1 MPRVIHFEIHAG
13 EPERAIEFY
22 KTVFGW
28 EFTVFDGPEDYW
40 SISTGPE
47 HERGIDGG
55 LIRRRG
61 ELDAIA
67 VIAFVC
73 TVEVDSVDLS
83 AAKIAGSGG
92 TLVGPKIPIAGTGWL
107 MYCKDTEG
115 NIFGIL
121 EQDPNVE

>member
-1 MPRVIHFEIHAG
+1 MPRVVHFEIHAG
-13 EPERAIEFY
+13 KPERTIQFY
-22 KTVFGW
+22 KKVFGW
-28 EFTVFDGPEDYW
+28 KFTPFDGPEDYW

-61 ELDAIA
+61 ELDAVA

-83 AAKIAGSGG
+83 AGKIAECGG

-107 MYCKDTEG
+107 MYCKDCEG

-121 EQDPNVE
+121 ERDANVE

>member
-1 MPRVIHFEIHAG
+1 MPRVVHFEIHAG

-22 KTVFGW
+22 RSVFGW
-28 EFTVFDGPEDYW
+28 EFAEYDGPEDYW
-40 SISTGPE
+40 SITTGPE
-47 HERGIDGG
+47 HEKGINGG

-73 TVEVDSVDLS
+73 TVEVDAIDHS
-83 AAKIAGSGG
+83 ASAIAENGG
-92 TLVGPKIPIAGTGWL
+92 KLVGPKIPISGTGWL

-121 EQDPNVE
+121 ERDPNVS